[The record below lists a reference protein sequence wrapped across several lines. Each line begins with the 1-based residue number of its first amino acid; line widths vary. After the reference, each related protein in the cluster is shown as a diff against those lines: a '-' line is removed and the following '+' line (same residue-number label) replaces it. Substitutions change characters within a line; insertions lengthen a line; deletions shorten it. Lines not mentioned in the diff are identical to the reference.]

1 MTSGFWM
8 RRHVL
13 ERESIEKLSKMAEDP
28 CAICGGRLIRGEVNN
43 SLYCERCGNV
53 PPTWFP
59 PVESR
64 SREILLL

>member
-1 MTSGFWM
+1 MTSGFWKRKRM
-8 RRHVL
+8 R
-13 ERESIEKLSKMAEDP
+13 EKMEKLSEIPDDP
-28 CAICGGRLIRGEVNN
+28 CAICGGRLVRGEVNN

-64 SREILLL
+64 LQ